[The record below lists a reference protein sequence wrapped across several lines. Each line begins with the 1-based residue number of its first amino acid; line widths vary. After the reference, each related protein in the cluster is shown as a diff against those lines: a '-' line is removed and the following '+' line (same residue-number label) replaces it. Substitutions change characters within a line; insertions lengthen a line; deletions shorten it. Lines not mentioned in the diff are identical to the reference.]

1 MNQIPIKNTIIK
13 YTMYDYKNMR
23 KQMPN
28 VVEKQSTKYEK
39 HIANIPIMIK
49 DKT

>member
-1 MNQIPIKNTIIK
+1 
-13 YTMYDYKNMR
+13 MYENKNMR

-28 VVEKQSTKYEK
+28 VVKKQSTKYKKK